1 MLHGVSPYEKL
12 HNAAP
17 SLEHTRTMG
26 CLCYVT
32 EPNPSNKFSPRAIPI
47 ASMGYS
53 STQKGYKLYDLHSHL
68 FFVSRDVHF
77 RENLFPFQSS
87 STTPSIPQ
95 SSDMSSYFFDSDSA
109 PSLSEPTSS
118 NSSLSPSS
126 PPHISSSPIP
136 SSIPI
141 TVSPKCLSRATIPP
155 IWLSTYVQPH
165 IHSRPSTSH
174 SINSVVHYSH
184 LSSEYQA
191 FLSKFSPSIEP
202 QHYSKAILDD

>member
-118 NSSLSPSS
+118 NSSLSSIS

-165 IHSRPSTSH
+165 IHSRPFTSH

-202 QHYSKAILDD
+202 QHY